1 MDGNVGRLAMVA
13 TMSPVDETRRNDLNW
28 GDDERLFPRLTAWVQ
43 RWTQI
48 TRLRHVEP
56 SSLTIALL
64 PPLLVVNLGFPFL
77 WGKAVP
83 VRDAAVELRPVLHFR
98 LGWRRDVNSGEYYL
112 SAALKRLPRS
122 MLW

>member
-1 MDGNVGRLAMVA
+1 MALVDGVTEHR
-13 TMSPVDETRRNDLNW
+13 DDLNW
-28 GDDERLFPRLTAWVQ
+28 GDDPRLFPRLTAWVQ

-64 PPLLVVNLGFPFL
+64 PPLVVLNLAFPLL

-83 VRDAAVELRPVLHFR
+83 VRDAAVELRPIQHFR
-98 LGWRRDVNSGEYYL
+98 LGWRRDMNSGEYYFTV
-112 SAALKRLPRS
+112 AFKRLPRS